1 MDGNERGE
9 RLERL
14 FRPTYRRVMAY
25 CLRRTGDAA
34 AHDAVAEVYAV
45 AWRRRRQLPDDDE
58 EAVLWLLGIA
68 RRVLANQERGRRR
81 WARLLSRVTELRVAE
96 LRMTERSDAGPP
108 HGGDTGE
115 VGDALSA
122 ALARLPAG
130 DRELLRL
137 AYWDDLSRSGLAS
150 VLGISVGAVDT
161 RMHRARQRL
170 KQHLAAA
177 DPDQDPT
184 EPTEAAEPAGR
195 TEPTEP
201 TKEKDHAER

>member
-14 FRPTYRRVMAY
+14 FRPTYRRVTAY
-25 CLRRTGDAA
+25 CLRRTGEAA

-45 AWRRRRQLPDDDE
+45 AWRRRRQLPADDE

-81 WARLLSRVTELRVAE
+81 WARLLLRVAE
-96 LRMTERSDAGPP
+96 RSEPRPP
-108 HGGDTGE
+108 YGGDSSGA
-115 VGDALSA
+115 GDDLAV
-122 ALARLPAG
+122 ALARLPVS

-137 AYWDDLSRSGLAS
+137 AYWDDLSRAGIAS

-170 KQHLAAA
+170 KQHLTTAH
-177 DPDQDPT
+177 PDQ
-184 EPTEAAEPAGR
+184 A
-195 TEPTEP
+195 P
-201 TKEKDHAER
+201 TKEKEKEKNHAER

>member
-14 FRPTYRRVMAY
+14 FRPTYRRVTAY
-25 CLRRTGDAA
+25 CLRRTGEAA

-68 RRVLANQERGRRR
+68 RRVIANQERGRRR
-81 WARLLSRVTELRVAE
+81 WARLLLRIAE
-96 LRMTERSDAGPP
+96 RGRPDPP
-108 HGGDTGE
+108 HGGDPSDTGE
-115 VGDALSA
+115 AADGLSA
-122 ALARLPAG
+122 ALALLPAS

-137 AYWDDLSRSGLAS
+137 AYWDDLSRAGIAS

-170 KQHLAAA
+170 KQHLATA
-177 DPDQDPT
+177 DPRQDSAS
-184 EPTEAAEPAGR
+184 E
-195 TEPTEP
+195 
-201 TKEKDHAER
+201 KEKDHAER

>member
-25 CLRRTGDAA
+25 CLRRTGEAA

-45 AWRRRRQLPDDDE
+45 AWRRRRQLPDEDE

-68 RRVLANQERGRRR
+68 RRVLANQERGLRR
-81 WARLLSRVTELRVAE
+81 WARLLSRVAELRV
-96 LRMTERSDAGPP
+96 TERSVPGPP
-108 HGGDTGE
+108 HGEDTTDM
-115 VGDALSA
+115 GDALSA
-122 ALARLPAG
+122 ALARLPAA

-137 AYWDDLSRSGLAS
+137 AYWDDLSRAGLAS

-177 DPDQDPT
+177 NPEQDPT
-184 EPTEAAEPAGR
+184 DATDAM
-195 TEPTEP
+195 
-201 TKEKDHAER
+201 KEKDHAER